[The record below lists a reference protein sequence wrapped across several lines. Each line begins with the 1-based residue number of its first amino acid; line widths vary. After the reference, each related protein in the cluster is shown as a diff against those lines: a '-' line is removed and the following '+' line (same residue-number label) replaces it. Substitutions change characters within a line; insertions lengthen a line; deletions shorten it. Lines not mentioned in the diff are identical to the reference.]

1 MVIKSEYGALIVL
14 GIYMAAGY
22 WATGKTIYANKILI
36 GEWNTIF
43 LRRVTMGTILGVVL
57 IPWAIIK
64 TMCGK

>member
-1 MVIKSEYGALIVL
+1 MSEYGALIVL

-22 WATGKTIYANKILI
+22 WATGKTIYANRILI